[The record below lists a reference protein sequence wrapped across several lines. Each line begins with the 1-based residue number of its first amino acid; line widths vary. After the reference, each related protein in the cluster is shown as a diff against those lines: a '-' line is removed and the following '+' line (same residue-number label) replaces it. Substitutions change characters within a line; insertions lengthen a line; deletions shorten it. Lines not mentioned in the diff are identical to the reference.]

1 MALSLA
7 SIRWGKASCSLL
19 LYLQVGGALSAR
31 ANFGTDSFGSAGFPA
46 ARPAAW
52 RGKFHDFMTERNGL
66 TRQDPESHARFFLD
80 PSKQRPWRPP
90 RIGPGIPVNAPR
102 SRPGLNSR
110 RSSGDITGGFSLCTP
125 LPQLPPPEHATYY
138 SNADFCCS
146 RPLLTLLCRRFLSLR
161 FACHNSRGPGTPQA
175 PLSWLLS
182 AFFLTVLPPH
192 PVSARRLPSR
202 PVLETGNPRPPNY
215 YE

>member
-31 ANFGTDSFGSAGFPA
+31 ANFGTDSFGSAGFLT

-52 RGKFHDFMTERNGL
+52 RGKFHDFMTKRNGL

-146 RPLLTLLCRRFLSLR
+146 RPLLTLLCRRFLSPICLPSLPR
-161 FACHNSRGPGTPQA
+161 ARDASGASQLATIGFLSDRPPSSSRIRPPT
-175 PLSWLLS
+175 S
-182 AFFLTVLPPH
+182 LPP
-192 PVSARRLPSR
+192 R
-202 PVLETGNPRPPNY
+202 PRNRKSTPTQLL
-215 YE
+215 